1 MAAAQ
6 QAEDRQDTAW
16 ANEET
21 EAEVA
26 ETAGPAHG
34 SRNGTGSAVGVIG
47 LGTMGGAM
55 ARHLLA
61 AGNQVTGRDV
71 SGPCV
76 DAFVAAGGTA
86 APSPAE
92 LADAADL
99 VILSLPSVAAFDEV
113 VSGPGGLAGAARP
126 GLAVIEMSTLP
137 LEVKERAAGALAGR
151 GAVLLDCPISG
162 TGAQIVTKDI
172 AIYASGDPA
181 ALVRAE
187 PVLAAFSRVRFN
199 VGEFGNGTKLK
210 FVANLLVAVHN
221 VAAAEA
227 LLLAQRAGLD
237 LPATLS
243 ALTSGAGTSRMLEV
257 RGPLMIDGEFG
268 AAMRVRTF
276 QKDLDIIGDFARR
289 LGCPTPLLSVAAQLN
304 VAALAQGHANED
316 TASVFAVLQQLAGGP
331 GAAGSAT

>member
-1 MAAAQ
+1 
-6 QAEDRQDTAW
+6 
-16 ANEET
+16 
-21 EAEVA
+21 VP
-26 ETAGPAHG
+26 ETAGPA
-34 SRNGTGSAVGVIG
+34 RDAATGSPVGVIG

-55 ARHLLA
+55 ACHLLA
-61 AGNQVTGRDV
+61 AGYQVTGRDV
-71 SGPCV
+71 SQPCV
-76 DAFVAAGGTA
+76 DAFVAAGGA
-86 APSPAE
+86 A
-92 LADAADL
+92 AASAAAVAGAAGL
-99 VILSLPSVAAFDEV
+99 VIVSLPSVAAFEDV
-113 VSGPGGLAGAARP
+113 VSGPGGLAEAAGP
-126 GLAVIEMSTLP
+126 GLTVIEMSTLP
-137 LEVKERAAGALAGR
+137 LDVKERAAGVLAAR

-162 TGAQIVTKDI
+162 TGAQILTKDI

-199 VGEFGNGTKLK
+199 AGGFGNGTKLK

-237 LPATLS
+237 LPATLA

-276 QKDLDIIGDFARR
+276 QKDLDIIGGFARQ

-304 VAALAQGHANED
+304 LAALAQGHADED
-316 TASVFAVLQQLAGGP
+316 TASVFAVLQRLAGGAAAAPAAPGGPP
-331 GAAGSAT
+331 GAHYDD